1 MFKNL
6 LKIIVVAPLLMAFQ
20 CDDELESTLVFNNY
34 NVQATPQASFSVNDT
49 IWLTGLVSS
58 KAYDLAINDSVFYN
72 NPQADILSIMKF
84 IEPTQTANCIGAI
97 NKFELINE
105 LGSINFLSCENA
117 ELTVHSNIT
126 SDSLSYKYKIGL
138 KALQAGDYI
147 ISWQNSK
154 LTNHNR
160 NTSIAH
166 NYPIEDHQNQ
176 IGFNKCGNVSWR
188 YLNESEREYYFTVE

>member
-84 IEPTQTANCIGAI
+84 IEPTQTANC
-97 NKFELINE
+97 
-105 LGSINFLSCENA
+105 
-117 ELTVHSNIT
+117 
-126 SDSLSYKYKIGL
+126 
-138 KALQAGDYI
+138 
-147 ISWQNSK
+147 
-154 LTNHNR
+154 
-160 NTSIAH
+160 
-166 NYPIEDHQNQ
+166 
-176 IGFNKCGNVSWR
+176 VS
-188 YLNESEREYYFTVE
+188 FP